1 MGLANGK
8 RDTKINDRPRLMRAS
23 QPGSMLLFGGYG
35 YGNSADR
42 RPVRGRLRPMNTE
55 RFERPVVILVGLGHP
70 AAISSVMEAY
80 MFLVDWPPGKRA
92 PAHQLA
98 IKSCLAAMRGD
109 VDAETVRGIFVA
121 LAERYDILAPDAAVF
136 TASFRERP
144 QGRA

>member
-1 MGLANGK
+1 MTSDQFK
-8 RDTKINDRPRLMRAS
+8 
-23 QPGSMLLFGGYG
+23 
-35 YGNSADR
+35 
-42 RPVRGRLRPMNTE
+42 RPVI
-55 RFERPVVILVGLGHP
+55 ILVGLGHP

-80 MFLVDWPPGKRA
+80 MFLVDWPPSRRD
-92 PAHQLA
+92 PAHQFA

-136 TASFRERP
+136 TAPFKERP